1 MCKMINKDLWL
12 DNNGRHINAHGGGIM
27 EHKGVFYWYGEH
39 KGPGVDGKLAY
50 QGVHMYY
57 SENLQDWNDGGIVLK
72 VNDTPNHPIHS
83 GCRIERPKVIFCEKT
98 GKFVMYF
105 HSSNL
110 AHAIAKRGLAI
121 ADTPAGPFEFIS
133 AERPNAAVWP
143 LNAAETDKEHL
154 LFPVSQKTNDAENDT
169 VKKLPL
175 YVRDFS
181 AGQMARDMNLFKD
194 DDGKAYHIYA
204 SEQNSTLHIAELS
217 DDYLYWTG
225 RYVRVLPHRWNEGE
239 AIFRRNGRYY
249 LLASGCTSW
258 APNAARS
265 AVADSI
271 MGEYTELGNPCRGIG
286 AEITFGG
293 QSSAVFKAGD
303 TYVAMFDLWNAQD
316 FIDSR
321 YFWLPIKFTE
331 NGYEIHY
338 QREFKL

>member
-1 MCKMINKDLWL
+1 MINKELWL

-27 EHKGVFYWYGEH
+27 EYQGVFYWYGEH
-39 KGPGVDGKLAY
+39 KGSGPDGKLAY
-50 QGVHMYY
+50 DGVHMYY
-57 SENLQDWNDGGIVLK
+57 SENLQDWYDGGIVLK
-72 VNDTPNHPIHS
+72 VNDIPGHPICA
-83 GCRIERPKVIFCEKT
+83 GCRIERPKVIYCNAT
-98 GKFVMYF
+98 DKFVMYF

-110 AHAIAKRGLAI
+110 CHTIAKRGLAI
-121 ADTPAGPFEFIS
+121 ADNPAGPFTFVS
-133 AERPNAAVWP
+133 AERPNAAIWP
-143 LNAAETDKEHL
+143 LNALAADKDYPA
-154 LFPVSQKTNDAENDT
+154 FPVAHKTCNAENDA

-175 YVRDFS
+175 YVRDF
-181 AGQMARDMNLFKD
+181 AVGQMARDMNLFKD

-204 SEQNSTLHIAELS
+204 SEQNSTLHIAELTA
-217 DDYLYWTG
+217 DYTYWSG
-225 RYVRVLPHRWNEGE
+225 RYVRVLPYRWNEGE
-239 AIFRRNGRYY
+239 AIFSFGNRYY

-271 MGEYTELGNPCRGIG
+271 MGEYTELGNPCRGNG

-293 QSSAVFKAGD
+293 QSTAVFKVGD
-303 TYVAMFDLWNAQD
+303 TYVAMFDLWNEHD

-338 QREFKL
+338 QEEFKI